1 MYRAEVFLI
10 RVVVSSLPNTYSV
23 CHYPGTMHMLNY
35 FILAMYR
42 YAGLISTLNPSSC
55 LQLLLVVV
63 FNLLKFSL
71 SICVINRKLV
81 ISKDHSFHELLNFPE
96 ASKIDGCLLF
106 FLDVS
111 CSLALSGFSFTMY
124 DLDSI
129 IKAKKR
135 T

>member
-1 MYRAEVFLI
+1 MYRAEIFLI
-10 RVVVSSLPNTYSV
+10 WVVFSSLPNTYSV
-23 CHYPGTMHMLNY
+23 CHYPSTMHILKY

-42 YAGLISTLNPSSC
+42 CAGLIAALNPSSC
-55 LQLLLVVV
+55 LHHLFVVL

-81 ISKDHSFHELLNFPE
+81 ISKDHSFHELLNFPK
-96 ASKIDGCLLF
+96 ASKINDCLF

-111 CSLALSGFSFTMY
+111 CSLALSRFAFSMY
-124 DLDSI
+124 DLDSK
-129 IKAKKR
+129 IKAKR